1 LQQARPS
8 HPVAIRRLALAVVIV
23 ALLVRTTIGAVV
35 GLDGDEAYY
44 AMWSV
49 WLAPGYLDH
58 PPGVALFI
66 AAGRLLLSDTYL
78 GVRLFALLASLATT
92 VALYRIARL
101 LLPQP
106 EAPALVVI
114 WYTLTLTVGISF
126 VATPDAPSTLFW
138 TLALW
143 SAAEAISGRRPGW
156 WLAVG
161 LFAGLGLVSK
171 YTNAWLGIG
180 LALYLVATPAGRAE
194 LCRWQPWAGG
204 LLALAVFSPVLWW
217 NAVREWR
224 SFLFQGMRVVSV
236 EDLSGRS
243 ILESLAGQFLVA
255 GPILVVATALGL
267 GWYALRGRRTAPGL
281 ALPVLTTLPVL
292 AYFAVHSLHSKVEA
306 NWLQPVLPAMTLI
319 GTGWLLTAVSRRWLR
334 VTLLVGQAV
343 FGLLLVG
350 FVSIQALLH
359 PFDLRDLDRTRHL
372 RGWAELSASVRQL
385 ADEVDARAIYTMG
398 QYQLTGE
405 LFFHGRAAGDPR
417 PVRDIAQPV
426 RYEFIP
432 APERRPRLF
441 PAVVVVPSGRQPAPT
456 LDGGY
461 FAQSRLLGRLLR
473 GAPADSPSAYAV
485 YAVEAA
491 GPAFPDE

>member
-1 LQQARPS
+1 M
-8 HPVAIRRLALAVVIV
+8 VAIAFAVRVTVAAL
-23 ALLVRTTIGAVV
+23 V

-58 PPGVALFI
+58 PPGIALFI
-66 AAGRLLLSDTYL
+66 AAGRLVLSDTYL
-78 GVRLFALLASLATT
+78 GVRLFALLASLGT
-92 VALYRIARL
+92 VIALYRIARL

-106 EAPALVVI
+106 SAPALVVI
-114 WYTLTLTVGISF
+114 WYSLTLTAGISF

-138 TLALW
+138 TLSIWA
-143 SAAEAISGRRPGW
+143 AAEAMHRRRPGW

-180 LALYLVATPAGRAE
+180 LLLFLVATPTGRAE
-194 LCRWQPWAGG
+194 LRRWQPWAGG
-204 LLALAVFSPVLWW
+204 LLALAAFSPVIWW
-217 NAVREWR
+217 NAERDWR

-236 EDLSGRS
+236 EDQSGRS
-243 ILESLAGQFLVA
+243 ILESIAGQFLVA
-255 GPILVVATALGL
+255 GPILVVALALGL
-267 GWYALRGRRTAPGL
+267 GWYALRGRRALPGL
-281 ALPVLTTLPVL
+281 ALPVLTTLPLL
-292 AYFAVHSLHSKVEA
+292 AYFAVHSLHAKVEA

-319 GTGWLLTAVSRRWLR
+319 GVGWLLAAVRRRWLR

-359 PFDLRDLDRTRHL
+359 PFDLRELDRTRYL
-372 RGWAELSASVRQL
+372 RGWAELSVSVRQM
-385 ADEVDARAIYTMG
+385 ADAVDAKAIYTLG

-417 PVRDIAQPV
+417 PVRDVGQAI

-432 APERRPRLF
+432 ATERLPHLF
-441 PAVVVVPSGRQPAPT
+441 PAVLVVPSGRAPGAT
-456 LDGGY
+456 VRGDHFTG
-461 FAQSRLLGRLLR
+461 SRLLGTLLR
-473 GAPADSPSAYAV
+473 GAPGDTPESYAV
-485 YAVEAA
+485 YLVEGA
-491 GPAFPDE
+491 GPALPGE

>member
-1 LQQARPS
+1 MQQARPS
-8 HPVAIRRLALAVVIV
+8 HPVAIRRLAFAVVVV
-23 ALLVRTTIGAVV
+23 ALVARTTVAAFA

-66 AAGRLLLSDTYL
+66 AAGRLMLSDTYL
-78 GVRLFALLASLATT
+78 GVRLFALLASLVTT

-101 LLPQP
+101 VLPQP
-106 EAPALVVI
+106 EAPALVII
-114 WYTLTLTVGISF
+114 WYTLTLTAGISF

-143 SAAEAISGRRPGW
+143 AAVEAAARRRPAW

-180 LALYLVATPAGRAE
+180 LALWLLATPAGRAD
-194 LCRWQPWAGG
+194 LRRWQPWAGG
-204 LLALAVFSPVLWW
+204 LLAVAVFAPVLWW
-217 NAVREWR
+217 NAERDWR

-236 EDLSGRS
+236 EDQSGRS
-243 ILESLAGQFLVA
+243 VLESLAGQFLVA
-255 GPILVVATALGL
+255 GPILVLATALAL
-267 GWYALRGRRTAPGL
+267 GWYALRGRRTVPGL

-292 AYFAVHSLHSKVEA
+292 AYFAVHSLHARVEA

-319 GTGWLLTAVSRRWLR
+319 GVGWLLAAIRQNWLR
-334 VTLLVGQAV
+334 VALLVGQAS
-343 FGLLLVG
+343 FGVLLVG
-350 FVSIQALLH
+350 LVSIQSLLH
-359 PFDLRDLDRTRHL
+359 PFELRELDRTRHL
-372 RGWAELSASVRQL
+372 RGWAELSASVRLL
-385 ADEVDARAIYTMG
+385 ADTVDARAIYTLG

-417 PVRDIAQPV
+417 PVRDIEQAI

-432 APERRPRLF
+432 APERWPRLF
-441 PAVVVVPSGRQPAPT
+441 PAVLVVPTRSEPAPT
-456 LDGGY
+456 LDSGY
-461 FAQSRLLGRLLR
+461 FGRPRLIGTLLR
-473 GAPADSPSAYAV
+473 GAPGDLPSAYAV